1 MPLACAN
8 SRLMVSEQKIPFWTA
23 VLMSIN
29 IIVGGGIFAGP
40 QSMTAIAG
48 TLSFAAWLL
57 AAILVFPVVWGVA
70 RAPILFPG
78 PGGFANY
85 VGQGLN
91 KTMGFLAQWMFLL
104 GYTLGTASAMTTLIR
119 MGLAERLGIGFAAE
133 YPLMTNAII
142 LIFFSVLNLL
152 PLSVVSRIQAGA
164 TLLKLTPL
172 FIVTLLTLKYWNPEL
187 QYNLGDISKLP
198 LTIPT
203 VIFGFLGFE
212 ACCSLS
218 HLLKD
223 GPASVGKVVLTAFF
237 ITAVLYMIFHFGLL
251 QIMGPE
257 HLAAEGSIGFP
268 AYLGVAPGLMLT
280 LGVIIGS
287 SILLSYCNSL
297 FGISLSNLTSI
308 IGLAPITKGKALVVH
323 GLVVWS
329 FLCLITDVGQLFSF
343 TVMGVGITYL
353 ITVASV
359 LRRSLQRQELG
370 QAFIMI
376 LSFGSCAVLFY
387 FCWMG
392 LGENTWD
399 RIINL
404 SPLFVCGLVGLISY
418 LWHTKSQSSLATE

>member
-1 MPLACAN
+1 MNA
-8 SRLMVSEQKIPFWTA
+8 EQKIPFWTA

-40 QSMTAIAG
+40 QSMTAVAG
-48 TLSFAAWLL
+48 TLSFTAWLI

-85 VGQGLN
+85 ASQGLN
-91 KTMGFLAQWMFLL
+91 KTLGFLAQWMFLL
-104 GYTLGTASAMTTLIR
+104 GYTMGTASAMVTLIR
-119 MGLAERLGIGFAAE
+119 IGLADRLGIPFAAD
-133 YPLMTNAII
+133 YPLMTNALI
-142 LIFFSVLNLL
+142 LVVFSALNLL
-152 PLSVVSRIQAGA
+152 PLGIVSRIQAGA

-172 FIVTLLTLKYWNPEL
+172 FIVTLLTFKYFNLEL
-187 QYNLGDISKLP
+187 EYNVEHIAQLP

-223 GPASVGKVVLTAFF
+223 GPSSVGKVVLTAFF

-251 QIMGPE
+251 QIMG
-257 HLAAEGSIGFP
+257 AENLIKDGSIGFP
-268 AYLGVAPGLMLT
+268 AYLGVDPSIMFA
-280 LGVIIGS
+280 LGIVIGG

-297 FGISLSNLTSI
+297 FGVSLNNITSI
-308 IGLAPITKGKALVVH
+308 MSISPLPKSKALLVH
-323 GLVVWS
+323 GVVVWLL
-329 FLCLITDVGQLFSF
+329 LCLITNLNNIFSF

-353 ITVASV
+353 ITVAAV
-359 LRRSLQRQELG
+359 LKRSLEQKALG
-370 QAFIMI
+370 QAFIM
-376 LSFGSCAVLFY
+376 LLAFASCGVLFY
-387 FCWMG
+387 CCWMD
-392 LGENTWD
+392 LGGTAFD

-404 SPLFVCGLVGLISY
+404 SPLFVCGLAGLIAY

>member
-1 MPLACAN
+1 
-8 SRLMVSEQKIPFWTA
+8 
-23 VLMSIN
+23 MSIN

-40 QSMTAIAG
+40 QSMTAVAG
-48 TLSFAAWLL
+48 TLSFTAWLL

-85 VGQGLN
+85 AGQGLN
-91 KTMGFLAQWMFLL
+91 KAMGFLAQWMFLL
-104 GYTLGTASAMTTLIR
+104 GYTLGTASAMTSLIR
-119 MGLAERLGIGFAAE
+119 IGLADRLGIGFASE
-133 YPLMTNAII
+133 YPFMTNAII
-142 LIFFSVLNLL
+142 LAVFSVLNLL
-152 PLSVVSRIQAGA
+152 PLGVVSRIQAGA

-172 FIVTLLTLKYWNPEL
+172 FIVTILTFKYFNLNLE
-187 QYNLGDISKLP
+187 YNVENISQLP

-223 GPASVGKVVLTAFF
+223 GPSSVGKVVLTAFF

-257 HLAAEGSIGFP
+257 NLIAEGSIGFP
-268 AYLGVAPGLMLT
+268 AYLGVNPGLMMA
-280 LGVIIGS
+280 LGVIIGG

-308 IGLAPITKGKALVVH
+308 MSLAPLPKSKALLLH
-323 GLVVWS
+323 GVVVWS
-329 FLCLITDVGQLFSF
+329 LLCLITDVGQLFSF
-343 TVMGVGITYL
+343 TVMGVGTTYL
-353 ITVASV
+353 ITVAAV
-359 LRRSLQRQELG
+359 LKRSLQRKEIG

-376 LSFGSCAVLFY
+376 LSFGSCGVLFY

-404 SPLFVCGLVGLISY
+404 SPLFVCGLAGLIGY
-418 LWHTKSQSSLATE
+418 LWHTKSQS